1 MSTKIPATIVTG
13 FLGAGKTSLI
23 QNLLRNAHGRRIAL
37 IINEF
42 GELGVDGELVKGC
55 GIEDCPEE
63 NIVELANG
71 CICCTVADDFLPT
84 ISALLDRPEPPEHI
98 VIETSGLALP
108 KPLIRAFNW
117 PEVRTRVTVDGVIAV
132 VDGPAAA
139 AGRFADNPD
148 AVAQQRAADE
158 SLDHESPLAELF
170 EDQINSADLIILNK
184 NDQMSADDRQAAKDT
199 IDREMKRKAKLVLS
213 SFGAIDP
220 DVLLGIG
227 AAAEDDLDT
236 RFSHHELEGEDH
248 DHDEFESFQVDIGT
262 LKTPEELLERLK
274 PAIAKHDILR
284 VKGFLDVAGRD
295 MRLVLQG
302 VGSRLQHYYDR
313 AWAADE
319 DRRSRLVVIGLKGL
333 DRAAIE
339 AAVKG
344 GSREPAGWAA
354 LPLMAAARSRPAAPA
369 HPACVPC
376 LRSPPRVTSRA

>member
-1 MSTKIPATIVTG
+1 MTERTMGKIPATIVTG

-23 QNLLRNAHGRRIAL
+23 QNLLRNARGRRIAL

-42 GELGVDGELVKGC
+42 GELGVDGEIVKGC

-84 ISALLDRPEPPEHI
+84 ITALLDRPNPPEHI

-139 AGRFADNPD
+139 AGRFADNPE
-148 AVAQQRAADE
+148 AVAAQRAADE
-158 SLDHESPLAELF
+158 SFDHESPLAELF

-184 NDQMSADDRQAAKDT
+184 NDQMSPDDRTAAKGV

-213 SFGAIDP
+213 SYGAIDP
-220 DVLLGIG
+220 DVLLGLG

-248 DHDEFESFQVDIGT
+248 DHDEFESFQIDMPV
-262 LKTPEELLERLK
+262 LKTPDELLARLK
-274 PAIAKHDILR
+274 PAIATHDILR

-302 VGSRLQHYYDR
+302 VGGRVQHYYDR
-313 AWAADE
+313 AWGAGEA
-319 DRRSRLVVIGLKGL
+319 RKGRLVVIGLKGL

-344 GSREPAGWAA
+344 
-354 LPLMAAARSRPAAPA
+354 
-369 HPACVPC
+369 
-376 LRSPPRVTSRA
+376 

>member
-344 GSREPAGWAA
+344 
-354 LPLMAAARSRPAAPA
+354 
-369 HPACVPC
+369 
-376 LRSPPRVTSRA
+376 